1 MYGAVRK
8 SFPNCLDIFPYKMLE
23 LKICYIKIL
32 PSKIK
37 KKIYTSKYG
46 ERVLR
51 YRLRL
56 NFYFRFHLFIYFL
69 RVCVFGCV

>member
-8 SFPNCLDIFPYKMLE
+8 SFPNCLDIVSYKMLE

-37 KKIYTSKYG
+37 NRNLHAGKGFCGIDCG
-46 ERVLR
+46 
-51 YRLRL
+51 
-56 NFYFRFHLFIYFL
+56 
-69 RVCVFGCV
+69 